1 MRAFILWLVV
11 SLLLW
16 TGAERWMDSHYREN
30 PRLIVVALDTSFAME
45 PVWNAVPALL
55 AGFDGAPY
63 VQYVLHGPRGRL
75 HGPSDRVDLGQVRPY
90 GPSSFEYFAQISD
103 EAHQRILITNESPD
117 ALSGFSGWEILSP

>member
-63 VQYVLHGPRGRL
+63 VRTSYMALVGGCTDHLIGSIWDKCGPMA
-75 HGPSDRVDLGQVRPY
+75 QA
-90 GPSSFEYFAQISD
+90 PSSTLPRFLTKHIS
-103 EAHQRILITNESPD
+103 A
-117 ALSGFSGWEILSP
+117 F